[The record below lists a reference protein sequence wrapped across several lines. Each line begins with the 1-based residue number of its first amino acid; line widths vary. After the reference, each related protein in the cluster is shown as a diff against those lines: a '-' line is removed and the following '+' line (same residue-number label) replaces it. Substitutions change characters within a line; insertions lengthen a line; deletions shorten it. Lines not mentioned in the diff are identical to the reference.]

1 MSALRK
7 MGPVV
12 GMVVLVG
19 VCSGACSG
27 GGGGSAPA
35 TTVVAAARN
44 QGALAAARACRMW
57 GELIS
62 SALKDQ
68 PMTRALA
75 APLDARA
82 PQVAAAANSA
92 SNDDPAWDNL
102 ATDVAGATDFASA
115 ALPDINARI
124 TADCQRVPSSAK
136 ATVAS
141 EPDPFGTT
149 TTTAAP

>member
-7 MGPVV
+7 MGPVL
-12 GMVVLVG
+12 GMLVVVST
-19 VCSGACSG
+19 CAGACSG
-27 GGGGSAPA
+27 GGGASAPT
-35 TTVVAAARN
+35 TTVAASVRN

-62 SALKDQ
+62 TALKDQ
-68 PMTRALA
+68 PMTPALA

-82 PQVAAAANSA
+82 PQVAAAANTA

-115 ALPDINARI
+115 ALPDIDARI
-124 TADCQRVPSSAK
+124 TADCQVVPSSAK
-136 ATVAS
+136 ATVAK

-149 TTTAAP
+149 TTTAP